1 MSIQDDDPFAM
12 MGEEMK
18 SNEPDKKQENDITGV
33 VSYALDDDKL
43 VKGANKGI
51 GDLNPEVIGELVTIR
66 TLENAYTTDPIT
78 STLGRYLHQPGNRRL
93 LNNKLQLI
101 KNFLQLDKIQE
112 EGKGRF
118 ISLNDIPADLM
129 HFVTGYENYVAK
141 TVHGKPVNIG
151 MQYSTVTFNKWNDE
165 NLLAL
170 AGKSGVTVQWYS
182 PGIGDW
188 KNVSILDVGKN
199 ITEVKKMMTD
209 HKFSFH
215 QVYISPIDELIQQYL
230 EMSIVLDK
238 LVKQEDKLYKM
249 DPEEIKIWKEQ
260 GINIQ
265 EQIASDIVKSYATQ
279 IIPTNEHG
287 YVKADI
293 LNEGLIEFT
302 RKFGTGIANIG
313 KEGGFDEHYTNIHAI
328 NGILNKVLGV
338 KNFAF
343 IIGTLTKI
351 TITTKTS
358 IVIGDGIFKTTYDY
372 DPGTAFLIRGIY
384 IDRLGNF
391 KIGQIVTD
399 VKAGQEGVLTS
410 YEGTAVQLLKR
421 KMLTETFPLFK
432 SVNDPKEVSKLVEDL
447 EGYYASQGQYIIDT
461 LNNHETDS
469 LMLYQINKNPKMVQ
483 CSSTINMLKPLSK
496 RQIEQGNSTRTIRV
510 EEVDEKER
518 PRKEHE
524 EEKEMNVERPADV
537 HYHDANGEYVGVD
550 REEQREIEQQIQNG
564 VVQMEQERKEGE
576 N

>member
-1 MSIQDDDPFAM
+1 MSVQDDDPFAM

-18 SNEPDKKQENDITGV
+18 SNEPDKKPENDITGV

-78 STLGRYLHQPGNRRL
+78 STLGRYLNQPGNRRL

-101 KNFLQLDKIQE
+101 KDFLQLDKIQE

-141 TVHGKPVNIG
+141 EVHGKPVNIG

-170 AGKSGVTVQWYS
+170 AGKTAAVTVQWYS

-199 ITEVKKMMTD
+199 LTDVKNMMQQN
-209 HKFSFH
+209 KFSFH
-215 QVYISPIDELIQQYL
+215 QVYISPVDELIQQYL
-230 EMSIVLDK
+230 EMSIVLNK

-302 RKFGTGIANIG
+302 RKYGTGIANIG

-351 TITTKTS
+351 TIKAKTS
-358 IVIGDGIFKTTYDY
+358 VEVGNGIFKTTYNY

-432 SVNDPKEVSKLVEDL
+432 SVSDLKEVSNLVEEL
-447 EGYYASQGQYIIDT
+447 EGYYASQGQYIIDM

-483 CSSTINMLKPLSK
+483 YSSTINMLKPLSK
-496 RQIEQGNSTRTIRV
+496 RQLEQGNSTRTIRI

-524 EEKEMNVERPADV
+524 EEKETDIERS
-537 HYHDANGEYVGVD
+537 
-550 REEQREIEQQIQNG
+550 IEFPNENETIQ
-564 VVQMEQERKEGE
+564 VEQERKEGE